1 MKLSSFVMSSRDVKL
16 SSWAAER
23 ALLLAVVELTLLLA
37 GTELAAVVV
46 AATQVTAVVV
56 EATKVDAL
64 VVVVNEFVDVAV
76 TSPHGKFQSLPHQ
89 TQCLACAIGHD
100 NQHSFQVSIHHSLQ
114 STPACFYGGKV
125 LPCPQVL

>member
-1 MKLSSFVMSSRDVKL
+1 MSSRDAKL